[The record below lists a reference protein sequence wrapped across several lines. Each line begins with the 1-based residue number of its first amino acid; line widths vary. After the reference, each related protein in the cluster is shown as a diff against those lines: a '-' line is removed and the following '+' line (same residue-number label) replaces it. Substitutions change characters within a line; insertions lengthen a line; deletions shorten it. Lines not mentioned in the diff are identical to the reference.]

1 VRAMPRRDRTVA
13 ASLAAFFVAAASLV
27 AWRPR
32 RATRRAPRLHAA
44 APAGRRRVLS
54 RAGRPAL
61 AGLGA
66 LALAA
71 CTSPAPMTPDPTP
84 TPSDPSPE
92 QVAAAL
98 AASMSPEEL
107 VGQVLMPDVT
117 MPANIGEAVAA
128 VQQHGLGGVIIMGTA
143 TAAEVRALTDALQA
157 AAPTID
163 GQRLPLLISVDQ
175 EYGFVRRISDLVQLP
190 AAMAFGAA
198 DRPDLTEAA
207 WSAVGEELA
216 AIGINV
222 NNAPVAD
229 VIGPAG
235 NVVIGSRSYG
245 DRVDTVARQVE
256 AVVAGLNSA
265 GVAAVVKHFP
275 GHGNTTVDSHTD
287 LPVLTQSREE
297 LEATDLAPFRAGIA
311 AGAQLVMVG
320 HLDVRSVDPGVPATF
335 SRKVL
340 VDLLRGELGFTGVVV
355 SDALNMGGASRESL
369 AEQAVQAILAGND
382 LLLMP
387 PSLTDARDG
396 LLDAL
401 QSGRLSRQRLEESV
415 TRILTLKLSLAGN
428 ERPDMSVVDSPDH
441 QAAAAAVA
449 AAGIT
454 VLSGPCTGPLVPGPV
469 QITTSAGRAQ
479 QAAWLT
485 EALVA
490 AGVSVVPSG
499 GNRIHLVGYGD
510 DATDLASGAAVTV
523 AMDTPYLLAAA
534 DSPVRVA
541 TYSSTQAAMTALA
554 EVIAGRASAPGRS
567 PVAVPGL
574 PASACAA

>member
-1 VRAMPRRDRTVA
+1 MCAMPRRDRTVGA
-13 ASLAAFFVAAASLV
+13 AVARSFAVWRSRV
-27 AWRPR
+27 TTRRPR
-32 RATRRAPRLHAA
+32 RRA
-44 APAGRRRVLS
+44 
-54 RAGRPAL
+54 AGRPTL
-61 AGLGA
+61 AGLAILA
-66 LALAA
+66 LSVLAA
-71 CTSPAPMTPDPTP
+71 CTSPPPTPPEPDPT
-84 TPSDPSPE
+84 TPSAPAADQSPE
-92 QVAAAL
+92 EVAAAL
-98 AASMSPEEL
+98 AARMSPEQL

-117 MPANIGEAVAA
+117 MPADIAAAVADIERYR
-128 VQQHGLGGVIIMGTA
+128 LGGVIIMGTA

-163 GQRLPLLISVDQ
+163 DQRLPLLISVDQ
-175 EYGFVRRISDLVQLP
+175 EYGFVRRISDLVQMP

-207 WSAVGEELA
+207 WSAVGRELA

-229 VIGPAG
+229 VIGPSG
-235 NVVIGSRSYG
+235 NLVIGSRSYG
-245 DRVDTVARQVE
+245 ADADVVARQVE
-256 AVVAGLNSA
+256 AVVAGLNAA

-287 LPVLTQSREE
+287 LPVLTQSRAE
-297 LEATDLAPFRAGIA
+297 LEARDLAPFRAGIA

-355 SDALNMGGASRESL
+355 SDALNMGGASHESL
-369 AEQAVQAILAGND
+369 AEQAVRAILAGND

-387 PSLTDARDG
+387 PSLDEARAG

-401 QSGRLSRQRLEESV
+401 ESGRLSRQRLEESV
-415 TRILTLKLSLAGN
+415 TRIIALKLRLAEN
-428 ERPDMSVVDSPDH
+428 ERPDMSIVDSAEH
-441 QAAAAAVA
+441 QAAAAAVT

-469 QITTSAGRAQ
+469 RITTSAGRAQ

-490 AGVSVVPSG
+490 AGVNVVSSG
-499 GNRIHLVGYGD
+499 GNHIHLVGYGD
-510 DATDLASGAAVTV
+510 DTSDLASGAAVTV

-534 DSPVRVA
+534 DSPVRIA
-541 TYSSTQAAMTALA
+541 TYASTRAAMAALA
-554 EVIAGRASAPGRS
+554 EVIAGKASAPGRS
-567 PVAVPGL
+567 PVSVPGL

>member
-1 VRAMPRRDRTVA
+1 VRAMPRRPRTVA
-13 ASLAAFFVAAASLV
+13 ASRTGSVVASRSRV
-27 AWRPR
+27 ATIWRR
-32 RATRRAPRLHAA
+32 TA
-44 APAGRRRVLS
+44 
-54 RAGRPAL
+54 
-61 AGLGA
+61 AGLA
-66 LALAA
+66 TLAVGILAA
-71 CTSPAPMTPDPTP
+71 CMSPPPATPDPTTPPVTP
-84 TPSDPSPE
+84 TERSPE
-92 QVAAAL
+92 QIAADLAAA
-98 AASMSPEEL
+98 MSPEEL
-107 VGQVLMPDVT
+107 VGQVLMPDVS
-117 MPANIGEAVAA
+117 MPTDVSAA
-128 VQQHGLGGVIIMGTA
+128 VTEVQQYGLGGVIIMGTA
-143 TAAEVRALTDALQA
+143 TAAEVRALTDALQS
-157 AAPTID
+157 AAPTVD
-163 GQRLPLLISVDQ
+163 GRRLPLLISVDQ

-198 DRPDLTEAA
+198 NRPDLTEAA

-235 NVVIGSRSYG
+235 NLVIGSRSYG
-245 DRVDTVARQVE
+245 GSVDVVTSQVE

-287 LPVLTQSREE
+287 LPVLTQSRAE
-297 LEATDLAPFRAGIA
+297 LDATDIAPFRAGIA
-311 AGAQLVMVG
+311 AGVQLVMVG

-335 SRKVL
+335 SSKVL

-355 SDALNMGGASRESL
+355 SDALNMGGAAHESV

-387 PSLTDARDG
+387 PSVADARAG

-415 TRILTLKLSLAGN
+415 TRILTLKLSLTD
-428 ERPDMSVVDSPDH
+428 RDQPDMSVVNSPAH

-454 VLSGPCTGPLVPGPV
+454 VLSGPCSGPLVSGPV

-485 EALVA
+485 ESLVA
-490 AGVSVVPSG
+490 AGVTVVPSG

-510 DATDLASGAAVTV
+510 GPGDLASGAAVTV
-523 AMDTPYLLAAA
+523 AMDTPYVLAAA
-534 DSPVRVA
+534 DSPVKVA
-541 TYSSTQAAMTALA
+541 TYSSTRAAMGALA
-554 EVIAGRASAPGRS
+554 DVIAGRASAPGRS
-567 PVAVPGL
+567 PVPVTGL

>member
-1 VRAMPRRDRTVA
+1 MPRRPRTVA
-13 ASLAAFFVAAASLV
+13 ASVAILA
-27 AWRPR
+27 
-32 RATRRAPRLHAA
+32 
-44 APAGRRRVLS
+44 
-54 RAGRPAL
+54 
-61 AGLGA
+61 LGV
-66 LALAA
+66 LAA
-71 CTSPAPMTPDPTP
+71 CTSPPPATPEPEPTTPSVTP
-84 TPSDPSPE
+84 TGTSPAE
-92 QVAAAL
+92 IAAAI
-98 AASMSPEEL
+98 AAGMSPEEL

-117 MPANIGEAVAA
+117 MPADISAA
-128 VQQHGLGGVIIMGTA
+128 VTEVQQYGLGGVIIMGSA
-143 TAAEVRALTDALQA
+143 TAAEVRNLTGALQS
-157 AAPTID
+157 AAPTVD
-163 GQRLPLLISVDQ
+163 GRRLPLLISVDQ

-198 DRPDLTEAA
+198 NRPDLTEAA
-207 WSAVGEELA
+207 WAAVGQELA
-216 AIGINV
+216 AIGVNV
-222 NNAPVAD
+222 DNAPVAD

-235 NVVIGSRSYG
+235 NAVIGSRSYG
-245 DRVDTVARQVE
+245 GDANIVAGQVG

-297 LEATDLAPFRAGIA
+297 LEARDLAPFRAGIA

-320 HLDVRSVDPGVPATF
+320 HLDVRSIDPGVPATF
-335 SRKVL
+335 SSKVL

-355 SDALNMGGASRESL
+355 SDALNMAGATRESVG
-369 AEQAVQAILAGND
+369 EQAIQAILAGND

-387 PSLTDARDG
+387 PSVPDARAG

-415 TRILTLKLSLAGN
+415 TRILTLKLSLT
-428 ERPDMSVVDSPDH
+428 ERQRPDMSVVNSAAH
-441 QAAAAAVA
+441 QAAAAAVT

-454 VLSGPCTGPLVPGPV
+454 VLSGPCSGPLVPGPV

-479 QAAWLT
+479 QATWLT

-510 DATDLASGAAVTV
+510 DPSDLASGAAATV

-534 DSPVRVA
+534 DSPVKVA
-541 TYSSTQAAMTALA
+541 TYANTRAAVEALA
-554 EVIAGRASAPGRS
+554 AVIAGGAAAPGRS
-567 PVAVPGL
+567 PVPVPGL
-574 PASACAA
+574 PPSACAA

>member
-1 VRAMPRRDRTVA
+1 MCAMPRRDRTVGA
-13 ASLAAFFVAAASLV
+13 AVARSFAVWRSRV
-27 AWRPR
+27 TTRRPR
-32 RATRRAPRLHAA
+32 RRA
-44 APAGRRRVLS
+44 
-54 RAGRPAL
+54 AGRPTL
-61 AGLGA
+61 AGLAILA
-66 LALAA
+66 LSVLAA
-71 CTSPAPMTPDPTP
+71 CTSPPPTPPEPDPT
-84 TPSDPSPE
+84 TPSAPAADQSPE
-92 QVAAAL
+92 EVAAAL
-98 AASMSPEEL
+98 AARMSPEQL

-117 MPANIGEAVAA
+117 MPADIAAAVADIERY
-128 VQQHGLGGVIIMGTA
+128 GLGGVIIMGTA

-163 GQRLPLLISVDQ
+163 DQRLPLLISVDQ
-175 EYGFVRRISDLVQLP
+175 EYGFVRRISDLVQMP

-207 WSAVGEELA
+207 WSAVGRELA

-229 VIGPAG
+229 VIGPSG
-235 NVVIGSRSYG
+235 NLVIGSRSYG
-245 DRVDTVARQVE
+245 ADADVVARQVE
-256 AVVAGLNSA
+256 AVVAGLNAA

-287 LPVLTQSREE
+287 LPVLTQSRAE
-297 LEATDLAPFRAGIA
+297 LEARDLAPFRAGIA

-355 SDALNMGGASRESL
+355 SDALNMGGASHESL
-369 AEQAVQAILAGND
+369 AEQAVRAILAGND

-387 PSLTDARDG
+387 PSLDEARAG

-401 QSGRLSRQRLEESV
+401 ESGRLSRQRLEESV
-415 TRILTLKLSLAGN
+415 TRIIALKLRLAEN
-428 ERPDMSVVDSPDH
+428 ERPDMSIVDSAEH
-441 QAAAAAVA
+441 QAAAAAVT

-469 QITTSAGRAQ
+469 RITTSAGRAQ

-490 AGVSVVPSG
+490 AGVNVVSSG
-499 GNRIHLVGYGD
+499 GNHIHLVGYGD
-510 DATDLASGAAVTV
+510 DTSDLASGAAVTV

-534 DSPVRVA
+534 DSPVRIA
-541 TYSSTQAAMTALA
+541 TYASTRAAMAALA
-554 EVIAGRASAPGRS
+554 EVIAGKASAPGRS
-567 PVAVPGL
+567 PVSVPGL

>member
-1 VRAMPRRDRTVA
+1 MRAMLRHDPTVA
-13 ASLAAFFVAAASLV
+13 ASPV
-27 AWRPR
+27 AWRS
-32 RATRRAPRLHAA
+32 RL
-44 APAGRRRVLS
+44 V
-54 RAGRPAL
+54 
-61 AGLGA
+61 AGLAA
-66 LALAA
+66 LALALLAA
-71 CTSPAPMTPDPTP
+71 CSTPSETADPEPTP
-84 TPSDPSPE
+84 PAPSDPSLQE
-92 QVAAAL
+92 VAAAI
-98 AASMSPEEL
+98 AASMTPEEL

-117 MPANIGEAVAA
+117 LPADVEATVLE
-128 VQQHGLGGVIIMGTA
+128 VQQYGLGGVILMGTG
-143 TAAEVRALTDALQA
+143 TAAEVRVLTDALQA
-157 AAPTID
+157 AAPTVD
-163 GQRLPLLISVDQ
+163 GRRLPLLISVDQ
-175 EYGFVRRISDLVQLP
+175 EYGFVRRISDLVQMP
-190 AAMAFGAA
+190 AAMTFGAA

-207 WSAVGEELA
+207 WSAVGRELA
-216 AIGINV
+216 AIGVNV

-245 DRVDTVARQVE
+245 SSVDVVASQVE

-287 LPVLTQSREE
+287 LPVLTQSRAE
-297 LEATDLAPFRAGIA
+297 LDATDLVPFKAAIE

-335 SRKVL
+335 SRTVL

-355 SDALNMGGASRESL
+355 SDALNMGGASHDSL

-387 PSLTDARDG
+387 PSVADARAG

-415 TRILTLKLSLAGN
+415 TRILTLKLSLTD
-428 ERPDMSVVDSPDH
+428 RDQPDMSVVNSPAH

-454 VLSGPCTGPLVPGPV
+454 VLSGPCSGPLVSGPV

-485 EALVA
+485 ESLVA
-490 AGVSVVPSG
+490 AGVTVVPSG

-510 DATDLASGAAVTV
+510 DASDLAGGAAVTV

-541 TYSSTQAAMTALA
+541 TYSSTRAAMTALA
-554 EVIAGRASAPGRS
+554 AVIAGRASAPGRS
-567 PVAVPGL
+567 PVSVPGL

>member
-1 VRAMPRRDRTVA
+1 MRAMLRHDPTVA
-13 ASLAAFFVAAASLV
+13 ASPV
-27 AWRPR
+27 AWRS
-32 RATRRAPRLHAA
+32 RL
-44 APAGRRRVLS
+44 V
-54 RAGRPAL
+54 
-61 AGLGA
+61 AGLAA
-66 LALAA
+66 LALALLAA
-71 CTSPAPMTPDPTP
+71 CSTPSETADPEPTP
-84 TPSDPSPE
+84 PAPSDPSLQE
-92 QVAAAL
+92 VAAAI
-98 AASMSPEEL
+98 AASMTPEEL

-117 MPANIGEAVAA
+117 LPADVEATVLE
-128 VQQHGLGGVIIMGTA
+128 VQQYGLGGVILMGTG
-143 TAAEVRALTDALQA
+143 TAAEVRVLTDALQA
-157 AAPTID
+157 AAPTVD
-163 GQRLPLLISVDQ
+163 GRRLPLLISVDQ
-175 EYGFVRRISDLVQLP
+175 EYGFVRRISDLVQMP
-190 AAMAFGAA
+190 AAMTFGAA

-207 WSAVGEELA
+207 WSAVGRELA
-216 AIGINV
+216 AIGVNV

-245 DRVDTVARQVE
+245 SSVDVVASQVE

-287 LPVLTQSREE
+287 LPVLTQSRAE
-297 LEATDLAPFRAGIA
+297 LDATDLVPFKAAIE

-335 SRKVL
+335 SRTVL

-355 SDALNMGGASRESL
+355 SDALNMGGASHDSL

-387 PSLTDARDG
+387 PSVADARAG

-415 TRILTLKLSLAGN
+415 TRIISLKLSLADR
-428 ERPDMSVVDSPDH
+428 ERPDMSVVDSADH
-441 QAAAAAVA
+441 RAAAAAVA

-454 VLSGPCTGPLVPGPV
+454 VLSGPCSGPLVPGPV
-469 QITTSAGRAQ
+469 HITTSPGRAQ

-485 EALVA
+485 EALTA

-510 DATDLASGAAVTV
+510 DASDLAGGAAVTV

-541 TYSSTQAAMTALA
+541 TYSSTRAAMTALA
-554 EVIAGRASAPGRS
+554 AVIAGRASAPGRS
-567 PVAVPGL
+567 PVSVPGL

>member
-1 VRAMPRRDRTVA
+1 MLRHDPTVA
-13 ASLAAFFVAAASLV
+13 ASPV
-27 AWRPR
+27 AWRS
-32 RATRRAPRLHAA
+32 RL
-44 APAGRRRVLS
+44 V
-54 RAGRPAL
+54 
-61 AGLGA
+61 AGLAA
-66 LALAA
+66 LALALLAA
-71 CTSPAPMTPDPTP
+71 CSTPSETADPEPTP
-84 TPSDPSPE
+84 PAPSDPSLQE
-92 QVAAAL
+92 VAAAI
-98 AASMSPEEL
+98 AASMTPEEL

-117 MPANIGEAVAA
+117 LPADVEATVLE
-128 VQQHGLGGVIIMGTA
+128 VQQYGLGGVILMGTG
-143 TAAEVRALTDALQA
+143 TAAEVRVLTDALQA
-157 AAPTID
+157 AAPTVD
-163 GQRLPLLISVDQ
+163 GRRLPLLISVDQ
-175 EYGFVRRISDLVQLP
+175 EYGFVRRISDLVQMP
-190 AAMAFGAA
+190 AAMTFGAA

-207 WSAVGEELA
+207 WSAVGRELA
-216 AIGINV
+216 AIGVNV

-245 DRVDTVARQVE
+245 SSVDVVASQVE

-287 LPVLTQSREE
+287 LPVLTQSRAE
-297 LEATDLAPFRAGIA
+297 LDATDLVPFKAAIE

-335 SRKVL
+335 SRTVL

-355 SDALNMGGASRESL
+355 SDALNMGGASHDSL

-387 PSLTDARDG
+387 PSVADARAG

-415 TRILTLKLSLAGN
+415 TRIISLKLSLADR
-428 ERPDMSVVDSPDH
+428 ERPDMSVVDSADH
-441 QAAAAAVA
+441 RAAAAAVA

-454 VLSGPCTGPLVPGPV
+454 VLSGPCSGPLVPGPV
-469 QITTSAGRAQ
+469 HITTSPGRAQ

-485 EALVA
+485 EALTA

-510 DATDLASGAAVTV
+510 DASDLAGGAAVTV

-541 TYSSTQAAMTALA
+541 TYSSTRAAMTALA
-554 EVIAGRASAPGRS
+554 AVIAGRASAPGRS
-567 PVAVPGL
+567 PVSVPGL

>member
-1 VRAMPRRDRTVA
+1 VRAMLRHDPTVA
-13 ASLAAFFVAAASLV
+13 ASPV
-27 AWRPR
+27 AWRS
-32 RATRRAPRLHAA
+32 RL
-44 APAGRRRVLS
+44 V
-54 RAGRPAL
+54 
-61 AGLGA
+61 AGLAA
-66 LALAA
+66 LALALLAA
-71 CTSPAPMTPDPTP
+71 CSTPSETADPEPTP
-84 TPSDPSPE
+84 PAPSDPSLQE
-92 QVAAAL
+92 VAAAI
-98 AASMSPEEL
+98 AASMTPEEL

-117 MPANIGEAVAA
+117 LPADVEATVLE
-128 VQQHGLGGVIIMGTA
+128 VQQYGLGGVILMGTG
-143 TAAEVRALTDALQA
+143 TAAEVRVLTDALQA
-157 AAPTID
+157 AAPTVD
-163 GQRLPLLISVDQ
+163 GRRLPLLISVDQ
-175 EYGFVRRISDLVQLP
+175 EYGFVRRISDLVQMP
-190 AAMAFGAA
+190 AAMTFGAA

-207 WSAVGEELA
+207 WSAVGRELA
-216 AIGINV
+216 AIGVNV

-245 DRVDTVARQVE
+245 SSVDVVASQVE

-287 LPVLTQSREE
+287 LPVLTQSRAE
-297 LEATDLAPFRAGIA
+297 LDATDLVPFKAAIE

-335 SRKVL
+335 SRTVL

-355 SDALNMGGASRESL
+355 SDALNMGGASHDSL

-387 PSLTDARDG
+387 PSVADARAG

-415 TRILTLKLSLAGN
+415 TRIISLKLSLADR
-428 ERPDMSVVDSPDH
+428 ERPDMSVVDSADH
-441 QAAAAAVA
+441 RAAAAAVA

-454 VLSGPCTGPLVPGPV
+454 VLSGPCSGPLVPGPV
-469 QITTSAGRAQ
+469 HITTSPGRAQ

-485 EALVA
+485 EALTA

-510 DATDLASGAAVTV
+510 DASDLAGGAAVTV

-541 TYSSTQAAMTALA
+541 TYSSTRAAMTALA
-554 EVIAGRASAPGRS
+554 AVIAGRASAPGRS
-567 PVAVPGL
+567 PVSVPGL

>member
-1 VRAMPRRDRTVA
+1 MRAMLRHDPTVA
-13 ASLAAFFVAAASLV
+13 ASPV
-27 AWRPR
+27 AWRS
-32 RATRRAPRLHAA
+32 RL
-44 APAGRRRVLS
+44 V
-54 RAGRPAL
+54 
-61 AGLGA
+61 AGLAA
-66 LALAA
+66 LALALLAA
-71 CTSPAPMTPDPTP
+71 CSTPSETADPEPTPPAPN
-84 TPSDPSPE
+84 DPSLQE
-92 QVAAAL
+92 VAAAI
-98 AASMSPEEL
+98 AASMTPEEL

-117 MPANIGEAVAA
+117 LPADVEATVLE
-128 VQQHGLGGVIIMGTA
+128 VQQYGLGGVILMGTG
-143 TAAEVRALTDALQA
+143 TAAEVRVLTDALQA
-157 AAPTID
+157 AAPTVD
-163 GQRLPLLISVDQ
+163 GRRLPLLISVDQ
-175 EYGFVRRISDLVQLP
+175 EYGFVRRISDLVQMP
-190 AAMAFGAA
+190 AAMTFGAA

-207 WSAVGEELA
+207 WSAVGRELA
-216 AIGINV
+216 AIGVNV

-245 DRVDTVARQVE
+245 SSVDVVASQVE

-287 LPVLTQSREE
+287 LPVLTQSRAE
-297 LEATDLAPFRAGIA
+297 LDATDLVPFKAAIE

-335 SRKVL
+335 SRTVL

-355 SDALNMGGASRESL
+355 SDALNMGGASHDSL

-387 PSLTDARDG
+387 PSVADARAG

-415 TRILTLKLSLAGN
+415 TRIISLKLSLADR
-428 ERPDMSVVDSPDH
+428 ERPDMSVVDSADH
-441 QAAAAAVA
+441 RAAAAAVA

-454 VLSGPCTGPLVPGPV
+454 VLSGPCSGPLVPGPV
-469 QITTSAGRAQ
+469 HITTSPGRAQ

-485 EALVA
+485 EALTA

-510 DATDLASGAAVTV
+510 DASDLAGGAAVTV

-541 TYSSTQAAMTALA
+541 TYSSTRAAMTALA
-554 EVIAGRASAPGRS
+554 AVIAGRASAPGRS
-567 PVAVPGL
+567 PVSVPGL